1 VHELFGFLFVVGIE
15 RRIKCKGEAKR
26 DLNLKHLE
34 ITQRRRETHQETIRK
49 IQNPMKMVLNKK
61 I

>member
-1 VHELFGFLFVVGIE
+1 MHELLGILFVVGIE

-34 ITQRRRETHQETIRK
+34 ITERRRETHQETIRK
-49 IQNPMKMVLNKK
+49 IQNTMKMVLNKK

>member
-1 VHELFGFLFVVGIE
+1 MFVVGIE
-15 RRIKCKGEAKR
+15 RKINYKGEAKR